1 MSLSNHRI
9 CLVDVGTNSVRM
21 MVADVSNQRI
31 SKVILTDGKITRLG
45 EGLHDRGII
54 GEAAL
59 SRTVELI
66 AQFLSTAAPFRP
78 DLVRLI
84 GTSAVRQ
91 ASNQADVLKRVFEA
105 TGVPLEVIGGETE
118 AIWTYPG
125 ALGNL
130 FDLTPPYLV
139 IDIGGGSTELI
150 YGETLTESLRA
161 YSVEVGVVTLTERM
175 IHSDPPKKEELENA
189 RREVKRSFE
198 GVISKLLP
206 FLTSSVTCVGT
217 AGTVTTLMAFS
228 MGMSLYDPKKI
239 HGHGLQRSR
248 ITELVSRLASL
259 TLSERLKLP
268 GIEKGR
274 EDLILSGGIILDVL
288 MEQLNLAG
296 LIVSDSGL
304 REGALLKTASL
315 LK

>member
-118 AIWTYPG
+118 AIWTYHG

>member
-1 MSLSNHRI
+1 VSAPVRRV

-21 MVADVSNQRI
+21 IVADVSSQRI
-31 SKVILTDGKITRLG
+31 SSVILTDGKITRLG
-45 EGLHDRGII
+45 EGLHETGVI
-54 GEAAL
+54 GEAPLA
-59 SRTVELI
+59 RTVDLI
-66 AQFLSTAAPFRP
+66 GKFVTTAASFRP
-78 DLVRLI
+78 DIIRLI

-91 ASNQADVLKRVFEA
+91 ARNQADVLKRVLDA
-105 TGVPLEVIGGETE
+105 TGIPLEVIGGETE
-118 AIWTYPG
+118 AVWTYHG

-150 YGETLTESLRA
+150 YGESLTESLRA

-175 IHSDPPKKEELENA
+175 IRSDPPQEQELANA
-189 RREVKRSFE
+189 RAEVRKAFD

-228 MGMSLYDPKKI
+228 MGMRLYDPRKI
-239 HGHGLQRSR
+239 HGHGLQRAR
-248 ITELVSRLASL
+248 VCELVSRLSRLSL
-259 TLSERLKLP
+259 AERLKLP

-274 EDLILSGGIILDVL
+274 EDLILAGGIILDVL

-304 REGALLKTASL
+304 REGALLKTAGL
-315 LK
+315 LN

>member
-45 EGLHDRGII
+45 EGLHDTGII

-118 AIWTYPG
+118 AIWTYHG

-248 ITELVSRLASL
+248 ITELVSRLSSL

>member
-45 EGLHDRGII
+45 EGLHDTGIV

-118 AIWTYPG
+118 AIWTYHG

>member
-1 MSLSNHRI
+1 
-9 CLVDVGTNSVRM
+9 M

-45 EGLHDRGII
+45 EGLHDTGII

-118 AIWTYPG
+118 AIWTYHG

-248 ITELVSRLASL
+248 ITELVSRLSSL

>member
-45 EGLHDRGII
+45 EGLHDTGIV

-118 AIWTYPG
+118 AIWTYHG

-248 ITELVSRLASL
+248 ITELVSRLSSL

>member
-1 MSLSNHRI
+1 M
-9 CLVDVGTNSVRM
+9 DVGTNSVRM

-45 EGLHDRGII
+45 EGLHDTGII

-59 SRTVELI
+59 FRTVELI

-118 AIWTYPG
+118 AIWTYHG

-248 ITELVSRLASL
+248 ITELVSRLSSL

>member
-1 MSLSNHRI
+1 MSSLSHRI

-45 EGLHDRGII
+45 EGLHATGVI
-54 GEAAL
+54 GEAPL
-59 SRTVELI
+59 SRTIELI
-66 AQFLSTAAPFRP
+66 GHFLATATPFRP
-78 DLVRLI
+78 DVIRLI

-91 ASNQADVLKRVFEA
+91 ATNQADVLKRVLDA
-105 TGVPLEVIGGETE
+105 TGVPLEVIDGETE
-118 AIWTYPG
+118 AIWTYHG

-130 FDLTPPYLV
+130 FDLTSPYLV

-161 YSVEVGVVTLTERM
+161 FSVEVGVVTLTERM
-175 IHSDPPKKEELENA
+175 IHSDPPKEDEIDNA
-189 RREVKRSFE
+189 RKEVKKAFD
-198 GVISKLLP
+198 GVISKLSP
-206 FLTSSVTCVGT
+206 FLASSVTCVGT

-228 MGMSLYDPKKI
+228 MGMSLYDPRKI

-248 ITELVSRLASL
+248 ISDLVDRLSRL
-259 TLSERLKLP
+259 TLSERLRLP

-288 MEQLNLAG
+288 MGQLNLAG

-304 REGALLKTASL
+304 REGALLKTAGL
-315 LK
+315 LR

>member
-1 MSLSNHRI
+1 VSSAVHRV

-31 SKVILTDGKITRLG
+31 SSVILTDGKITRLG
-45 EGLHDRGII
+45 EGLHETGVI
-54 GEAAL
+54 GEAPL
-59 SRTVELI
+59 SRTIELI
-66 AQFLSTAAPFRP
+66 AQFVSTAASFRP
-78 DLVRLI
+78 DIVRLI

-91 ASNQADVLKRVFEA
+91 AKNQGDVLNRVLEA
-105 TGVPLEVIGGETE
+105 TGIPLEVIGGETE
-118 AIWTYPG
+118 AVWTYHG

-161 YSVEVGVVTLTERM
+161 FSVEVGVVTLSERM
-175 IHSDPPKKEELENA
+175 IHSDPPKEEELSQA
-189 RREVKRSFE
+189 RNEVRRAFD
-198 GVISKLLP
+198 GIISKLLP

-228 MGMSLYDPKKI
+228 MGMSLYDPRKI

-248 ITELVSRLASL
+248 VSDLVGQLSRL

-274 EDLILSGGIILDVL
+274 EDLILAGGIILEVL

>member
-1 MSLSNHRI
+1 M
-9 CLVDVGTNSVRM
+9 DVGTNSVRM

-31 SKVILTDGKITRLG
+31 AKVILTDGKITRLG
-45 EGLHDRGII
+45 EGLHDTGII

-66 AQFLSTAAPFRP
+66 GQFLSTAAPFRP

-91 ASNQADVLKRVFEA
+91 AGNQSDVLKRVFEA

-118 AIWTYPG
+118 AIWTYHG

-175 IHSDPPKKEELENA
+175 IHSDPPKKGELDNA
-189 RREVKRSFE
+189 RSEVKRAFE

-228 MGMSLYDPKKI
+228 MGMSLYDPRKI

-248 ITELVSRLASL
+248 VTELVGRLSSL
-259 TLSERLKLP
+259 TLAERLKLP

>member
-1 MSLSNHRI
+1 
-9 CLVDVGTNSVRM
+9 M

-45 EGLHDRGII
+45 EGLHDTGIV

-118 AIWTYPG
+118 AIWTYHG

-248 ITELVSRLASL
+248 ITELVSRLSSL

>member
-1 MSLSNHRI
+1 VSLSNHRI

-45 EGLHDRGII
+45 EGLHDTGII

-118 AIWTYPG
+118 AIWTYHG

-189 RREVKRSFE
+189 RSEVKRSFE

-228 MGMSLYDPKKI
+228 MGMGLYDPRKI

-248 ITELVSRLASL
+248 ITELVSRLSSL

>member
-118 AIWTYPG
+118 AIWTYHG

-248 ITELVSRLASL
+248 ITELVSRLSSL

>member
-1 MSLSNHRI
+1 MI
-9 CLVDVGTNSVRM
+9 DVGTNSVRM
-21 MVADVSNQRI
+21 MVADVSNSRI
-31 SKVILTDGKITRLG
+31 TDTLLTDGKITRLG
-45 EGLHDRGII
+45 AGLHQTGVI

-59 SRTVELI
+59 SRTTDAIGL
-66 AQFLSTAAPFRP
+66 FLSKALPFRP
-78 DLVRLI
+78 DVIRMI

-91 ASNQADVLKRVFEA
+91 SRNQSEVLETVRTR
-105 TGVPLEVIGGETE
+105 TGYPLEVISGETE
-118 AIWTYPG
+118 AVWTYHG

-150 YGETLTESLRA
+150 YGETVQESLRA
-161 YSVEVGVVTLTERM
+161 FSLELGVVTLTERM
-175 IHSDPPKKEELENA
+175 IHSDPPSGEDLGRA
-189 RREVKRSFE
+189 RAEIRRSFE
-198 GVISKLLP
+198 EVVSKLLP

-248 ITELVSRLASL
+248 ISELVSRLSAL
-259 TLSERLKLP
+259 TLAERLKLP

-274 EDLILSGGIILDVL
+274 EDLILSGGLILEGL
-288 MEQLNLAG
+288 MEQLSLAG

-304 REGALLKTASL
+304 REGALLKTAL
-315 LK
+315 MAK

>member
-1 MSLSNHRI
+1 M
-9 CLVDVGTNSVRM
+9 DVGTNSVRM

-45 EGLHDRGII
+45 EGLHDTGII

-118 AIWTYPG
+118 AIWTYHG

-248 ITELVSRLASL
+248 ITELVSRLSSL

>member
-1 MSLSNHRI
+1 M
-9 CLVDVGTNSVRM
+9 DVGTNSVRM

-45 EGLHDRGII
+45 EGLHDTGIV

-118 AIWTYPG
+118 AIWTYHG

-248 ITELVSRLASL
+248 ITELVSRLSSL